1 MSRDELTESAR
12 AQLHALDRILA
23 REHVGEEHLELAALV
38 DSVRAGAPRMEP
50 AFRERLDSEVAA
62 RLSRP
67 RRRLPRPAGGR
78 LRVAAFG
85 GGGLVAA
92 AVAFAIVI
100 SSGVPGGGSGSPTR
114 VRSDALKGSPTR
126 LGPAA
131 GTHSRSVTSPPHRGR
146 ALSGGVASTQASP
159 PGPVTFA
166 GPAEPR
172 GRLVRRDSQLVLAA
186 AATSMAHVA
195 NEIVTRTER
204 RGGVVASSNVS
215 VASAGGGAQFR
226 LQIPSQR
233 LGSLI
238 GALSSLASVRSLNQA
253 TTDVTSTYNGID
265 ARLADHRAR
274 AASLR
279 KELASAPTTA
289 QADAIQKKLNGVER
303 HIAAEARA
311 VASLLGQG
319 RTATLNVSV
328 VPAAAVHHHH
338 SGGAGPLADSF
349 HNALHVLVEMLAVAL
364 VVLAIALPFA
374 LTGLAV
380 AWSAAAL
387 RQRSRER
394 AIRAA

>member
-1 MSRDELTESAR
+1 MSRDEMTASAR
-12 AQLHALDRILA
+12 AQLDALDRILA
-23 REHVGEEHLELAALV
+23 HEHVGEEHLELAALV

-50 AFRERLDSEVAA
+50 AFRERLDGEVAA

-67 RRRLPRPAGGR
+67 RRRLPAPGRPR
-78 LRVAAFG
+78 LRLAALG
-85 GGGLVAA
+85 GGGLVTA

-100 SSGVPGGGSGSPTR
+100 SSGVLGGAGGSP
-114 VRSDALKGSPTR
+114 AP
-126 LGPAA
+126 LGPAS
-131 GTHSRSVTSPPHRGR
+131 GTSSTKVASPPHRGV
-146 ALSGGVASTQASP
+146 ALNGGVASTTPAA

-166 GPAEPR
+166 GAAEPR
-172 GRLVRRDSQLVLAA
+172 ARLVRRNSQLVLAA
-186 AATSMAHVA
+186 AAASMQHVA
-195 NEIVTRTER
+195 NEIVTRTEQ

-226 LQIPSQR
+226 LQIPSPR

-238 GALSSLASVRSLNQA
+238 GALSSLAAVRSLNQA
-253 TTDVTSTYNGID
+253 TTDITSTYSGID
-265 ARLADHRAR
+265 ARLGDHRAL

-303 HIAAEARA
+303 RIAAEAQA
-311 VASLLGQG
+311 VASLLGQA
-319 RTATLNVSV
+319 RTATLTVSV
-328 VPAAAVHHHH
+328 VPAAVSHHHR
-338 SGGAGPLADSF
+338 SAAAGPLADSF
-349 HNALHVLVEMLAVAL
+349 NNALHVLVEMLAVAL

>member
-1 MSRDELTESAR
+1 MSRDEMTASGR
-12 AQLHALDRILA
+12 AQLDALDRILA
-23 REHVGEEHLELAALV
+23 HEHVGEEHLELAALV
-38 DSVRAGAPRMEP
+38 DSVRAGAPRMAP
-50 AFRERLDSEVAA
+50 AFRERLDAEVAA

-67 RRRLPRPAGGR
+67 RRRLPRPAGRR
-78 LRVAAFG
+78 LRVAAFS
-85 GGGLVAA
+85 GGGLAAA

-100 SSGVPGGGSGSPTR
+100 SSGVLGGASGSPGH
-114 VRSDALKGSPTR
+114 VGSEALKGGLPAPLT
-126 LGPAA
+126 PAA
-131 GTHSRSVTSPPHRGR
+131 GAQSGTESRAHHGAV
-146 ALSGGVASTQASP
+146 ALNGGVASTTPAA
-159 PGPVTFA
+159 PVTFA
-166 GPAEPR
+166 GAAGPS
-172 GRLVRRDSQLVLAA
+172 GRLVRRNSQLVLAA
-186 AATSMAHVA
+186 AAASMAHVA
-195 NEIVTRTER
+195 NQIVSRTEQ

-226 LQIPSQR
+226 LQIPSPR

-253 TTDVTSTYNGID
+253 TTDVTSTYNGIA
-265 ARLADHRAR
+265 ARLADHRAL

-279 KELASAPTTA
+279 AALASAPTTA
-289 QADAIQKKLNGVER
+289 QAAAIQKRLNGVER
-303 HIAAEARA
+303 RIAAEARA
-311 VASLLGQG
+311 VASLLGQAS
-319 RTATLNVSV
+319 TATLNVSV
-328 VPAAAVHHHH
+328 VPAAAAHHHR
-338 SGGAGPLADSF
+338 SSAAGPLADSF

>member
-1 MSRDELTESAR
+1 MTASAR
-12 AQLHALDRILA
+12 AQLDALDRILA
-23 REHVGEEHLELAALV
+23 HEHVGEEHLELAALV

-50 AFRERLDSEVAA
+50 AFRERLDGEVAA

-67 RRRLPRPAGGR
+67 RRRLPRPTRPR
-78 LRVAAFG
+78 LRLAALG

-100 SSGVPGGGSGSPTR
+100 SSGVLGGAGGSPTR
-114 VRSDALKGSPTR
+114 VRSDALKGFSPAVSTPHGA
-126 LGPAA
+126 LATNGTAAPTA
-131 GTHSRSVTSPPHRGR
+131 GTAVPN
-146 ALSGGVASTQASP
+146 A
-159 PGPVTFA
+159 PVDLHA
-166 GPAEPR
+166 APAH
-172 GRLVRRDSQLVLAA
+172 GSARLVRRNSQLVLAA
-186 AATSMAHVA
+186 AAASMQRVA
-195 NEIVTRTER
+195 NEIVTRTEQ

-215 VASAGGGAQFR
+215 VASAGGGAQFS
-226 LQIPSQR
+226 LQIPSPR

-238 GALSSLASVRSLNQA
+238 GALSSLAAVRSLNQA

-265 ARLADHRAR
+265 ARLADHRAL

-303 HIAAEARA
+303 RIAAEAQA
-311 VASLLGQG
+311 VASLLGQA

-328 VPAAAVHHHH
+328 VPAAAAHHHR

-349 HNALHVLVEMLAVAL
+349 NNALHVLVEMLAVAL